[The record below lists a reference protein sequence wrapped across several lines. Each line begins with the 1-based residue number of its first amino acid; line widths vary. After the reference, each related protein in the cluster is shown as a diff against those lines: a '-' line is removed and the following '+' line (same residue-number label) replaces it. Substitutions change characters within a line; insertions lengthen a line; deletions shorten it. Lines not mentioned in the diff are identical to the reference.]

1 MTSKCIFCI
10 ICVFFKAIA
19 NPGSPV
25 EMFSVRG
32 DGLTTITTGE
42 VNVGAL
48 VAQSSN
54 VNYSGVVL
62 ESKTTAASGGP
73 GFLLFKLN
81 WVLQRSWEEYIAILI
96 YRNTSRNVE

>member
-1 MTSKCIFCI
+1 M
-10 ICVFFKAIA
+10 FFKAIA

-73 GFLLFKLN
+73 GFLLFKVNL
-81 WVLQRSWEEYIAILI
+81 
-96 YRNTSRNVE
+96 